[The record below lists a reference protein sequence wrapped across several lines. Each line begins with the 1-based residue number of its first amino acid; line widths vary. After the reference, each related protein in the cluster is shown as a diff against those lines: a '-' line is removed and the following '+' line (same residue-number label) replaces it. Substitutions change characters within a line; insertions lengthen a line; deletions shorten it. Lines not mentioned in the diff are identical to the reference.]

1 MSIRDIDGGRAGDQH
16 HFVSSRA
23 LATIARMVCIG
34 AIAAQVAACSS
45 SANSG
50 ASPEDVLSLQA
61 SSGSGSG
68 LRLVK
73 TLPPPANSK
82 DGSEQPLSPN
92 DVLEVDVFQA
102 DSLDRTA
109 QIDSAGRISL
119 PLVGTVQAAGKTVR
133 ALESE
138 IEAAYGRS
146 YLQNPDVTVF
156 LKESAGQ
163 RVTVDGEVMKA
174 GIYPVS
180 ANTSLLDMIAQA
192 GGFKEIADQRKVYV
206 FRDVGGQKLV
216 ANFSVADIRSGKLA
230 NPRVYGGDVVVVFT
244 NQSRVAM
251 NNLKDALGIASSAA
265 RLAVIP

>member
-1 MSIRDIDGGRAGDQH
+1 MRLPASPM
-16 HFVSSRA
+16 
-23 LATIARMVCIG
+23 ARMFCVACLFG
-34 AIAAQVAACSS
+34 ATLQVAACSS

-50 ASPEDVLSLQA
+50 ASPADVLSLQA
-61 SSGSGSG
+61 SAGGSGSG
-68 LRLVK
+68 LKLVSV
-73 TLPPPANSK
+73 LPPPANSK

-92 DVLEVDVFQA
+92 DILEIDVFQA
-102 DSLDRTA
+102 DTLDRTA

-119 PLVGTVQAAGKTVR
+119 PLIGTVQAAGKTVR

-156 LKESAGQ
+156 LKESAGL
-163 RVTVDGEVMKA
+163 RVTVDGEVAKA

-180 ANTSLLDMIAQA
+180 ASTTLLDMIAQA
-192 GGFKEIADQRKVYV
+192 GGFKDIADQRKVYV
-206 FRDVGGQKLV
+206 FRDVGSQKLV
-216 ANFSVADIRSGKLA
+216 ANYNVADIRSGKLA

-251 NNLKDALGIASSAA
+251 NNLKDALGIASNAA